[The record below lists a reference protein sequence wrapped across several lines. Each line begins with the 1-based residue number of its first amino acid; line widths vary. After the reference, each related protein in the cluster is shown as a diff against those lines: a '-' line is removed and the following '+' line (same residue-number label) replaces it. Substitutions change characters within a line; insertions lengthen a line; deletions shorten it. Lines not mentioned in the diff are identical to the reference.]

1 MTDIYNK
8 HQMKLLKD
16 YDAVWKD
23 LLELQEYGEQVH
35 HHELN
40 RTRYYDVLRKNL
52 KHLKRPISLEIGC
65 GTGIDLNTVARENE
79 HPICFGSDISEKSIL
94 LSLSISKAF
103 GKKVDFFVSDTRN
116 LPLKTNSLDL
126 VFSQGLIEHFQD
138 PLTIINEQVRVLKNG
153 GTIII
158 NVPQKY
164 TGYTLV
170 KKKLMKKDKWE
181 LGWETEFSYG
191 DLKKIGRKL
200 GLIEK
205 QIIGYQYWKSWKEPI
220 FVLKD
225 LYDKLNRRNP
235 LKNIQPFPILKRIY
249 DSIWEELEEKWGHY
263 FLQNIVIVFEKR
275 IA

>member
-1 MTDIYNK
+1 
-8 HQMKLLKD
+8 
-16 YDAVWKD
+16 
-23 LLELQEYGEQVH
+23 
-35 HHELN
+35 
-40 RTRYYDVLRKNL
+40 
-52 KHLKRPISLEIGC
+52 
-65 GTGIDLNTVARENE
+65 
-79 HPICFGSDISEKSIL
+79 
-94 LSLSISKAF
+94 
-103 GKKVDFFVSDTRN
+103 
-116 LPLKTNSLDL
+116 
-126 VFSQGLIEHFQD
+126 
-138 PLTIINEQVRVLKNG
+138 
-153 GTIII
+153 
-158 NVPQKY
+158 
-164 TGYTLV
+164 
-170 KKKLMKKDKWE
+170 MKKDKWE